1 MSHALIIHASILAT
15 RVYSIQLITYNLSLT
30 SNLAFVVSLSLL
42 LKYDDH
48 R

>member
-15 RVYSIQLITYNLSLT
+15 RIYSTQLITYNLFPT
-30 SNLAFVVSLSLL
+30 SNLPFVASLSVL